1 MPPILGSKPQGFN
14 KMRQESVRPALAR
27 RVLELLLPA
36 TACCLISACAL
47 KMNLVDLAPEAED
60 TVSALPD
67 EFTGTEDA
75 GSYEPLEWWK
85 AFADPVLDRVIEAAL
100 DSNFDLAE
108 AVARVKQARARERI
122 VKAPAFP
129 LIRPGLDI
137 TDTDVPTN
145 ASIAAQ
151 LDEVGL
157 GEDVYSDFGIELPDR
172 LDLTTYTLSA
182 DFSYEIDF
190 WGRNRNDALAAGA
203 ERLAQEADFLT
214 ARMGV
219 LAGTVGAYLEIVE
232 LRRQQRLARDNVDIL
247 AQRESLAR
255 FRYDRGRTD
264 ALSLYRARQQLRNA
278 EAGLPQLEARLTDA
292 EGRLWVLLGGYRSDL
307 EALLP
312 DALTPAA
319 APEPVPAGIPADLL
333 TQRPDV
339 HAARQRMEAARF
351 TVGARRADLF
361 PSLSLYGSIGL
372 QSTEGGEWFDPDQWF
387 RNLSF
392 NLLGPV
398 FQGSRLR
405 SNVALAEARLDEAA
419 AAYGRSVVTAVQEV
433 EAALAQLQASRRRH
447 ALLES
452 LAQEAQTE
460 NALHEQRYVSGVGEY
475 EAFLTAAQ
483 NLLDA
488 QSGLAAAARDLGYA
502 RLALHR
508 ALGGAWTGEDRPAL
522 SQGNTP
528 SAEPATTARYKRRH
542 ESHSVRPSSPSVC
555 LSCECRNP
563 VDNKTPY
570 NECLLTGFLHSQE
583 RRTGSKN
590 DRL

>member
-27 RVLELLLPA
+27 RVLALLLPA

-85 AFADPVLDRVIEAAL
+85 TFADPVLDRVIEAAL

-129 LIRPGLDI
+129 LLQPSADI
-137 TDTDVPTN
+137 TDIDIPTN
-145 ASIAAQ
+145 AGIAAQ

-157 GEDVYSDFGIELPDR
+157 GPDVYSDFGIELPDR
-172 LDLTTYTLSA
+172 LDLTTYTLGV
-182 DFSYEIDF
+182 DFSYELDF

-203 ERLAQEADFLT
+203 ERLAQEADYLT

-219 LAGTVGAYLEIVE
+219 LAETVRTYLEIVD
-232 LRRQQRLARDNVDIL
+232 LRRQRKLAGENVEIFR
-247 AQRESLAR
+247 QREALAE
-255 FRYDRGRTD
+255 FRYDRGRIDTL
-264 ALSLYRARQQLRNA
+264 ALYAARQTLRNA
-278 EAGLPQLEARLTDA
+278 EAGLPQIEALLADA

-307 EALLP
+307 EEMLP
-312 DALTPAA
+312 DSLAPATAL
-319 APEPVPAGIPADLL
+319 EPVPVGIPADLL
-333 TQRPDV
+333 AQRPDV
-339 HAARQRMEAARF
+339 SAARQRVEAARY
-351 TVGARRADLF
+351 TVGARRADMF

-405 SNVALAEARLDEAA
+405 SNVDLAEARLDEAA
-419 AAYGRSVVTAVQEV
+419 AAYGRSVVTAVKEV
-433 EAALAQLQASRRRH
+433 EAALARLEAGRRRH
-447 ALLES
+447 VLLAS
-452 LAQEAQTE
+452 LADEALAE
-460 NALHEQRYVSGVGEY
+460 NALQEQRYVSGVGEY

-483 NLLDA
+483 NLLGA
-488 QSGLAAAARDLGYA
+488 QSGLAAAERDLGYA

-508 ALGGAWTGEDRPAL
+508 ALGGAWTVRDREATG
-522 SQGNTP
+522 QGNATP
-528 SAEPATTARYKRRH
+528 VEPERMLADTT
-542 ESHSVRPSSPSVC
+542 E
-555 LSCECRNP
+555 
-563 VDNKTPY
+563 
-570 NECLLTGFLHSQE
+570 
-583 RRTGSKN
+583 
-590 DRL
+590 

>member
-27 RVLELLLPA
+27 RVLALLLPA

-85 AFADPVLDRVIEAAL
+85 TFADPVLDRVIEAAL
-100 DSNFDLAE
+100 ASNFDLAE
-108 AVARVKQARARERI
+108 AVARVEQARARERI

-129 LIRPGLDI
+129 LLQPSADI
-137 TDTDVPTN
+137 TDIDIPTN
-145 ASIAAQ
+145 AGIAAQ

-157 GEDVYSDFGIELPDR
+157 GPDVYSDFGIELPDR
-172 LDLTTYTLSA
+172 LDLTTYTLGV
-182 DFSYEIDF
+182 DFSYELDF

-203 ERLAQEADFLT
+203 ERLAQEADYLT

-219 LAGTVGAYLEIVE
+219 LAETVRTYLEIVD
-232 LRRQQRLARDNVDIL
+232 LRRQRNLAGENVEIFR
-247 AQRESLAR
+247 QRESLAE
-255 FRYDRGRTD
+255 FRYDRGRIDTL
-264 ALSLYRARQQLRNA
+264 ALYAARQNLRNA
-278 EAGLPQLEARLTDA
+278 EAELPQIEALLADA
-292 EGRLWVLLGGYRSDL
+292 EGRLWVLLGGYRSEL
-307 EALLP
+307 EEMLP
-312 DALTPAA
+312 DSLTPAA
-319 APEPVPAGIPADLL
+319 ALEPVPVGIPADLL
-333 TQRPDV
+333 AQRPDV
-339 HAARQRMEAARF
+339 SAARQRVEAARY
-351 TVGARRADLF
+351 TVGARRADMF

-405 SNVALAEARLDEAA
+405 SNVDLAEARLDEVA
-419 AAYGRSVVTAVQEV
+419 AAYGRRVVTAVKEV
-433 EAALAQLQASRRRH
+433 EAALARLEAGRRRH
-447 ALLES
+447 SLLAS
-452 LAQEAQTE
+452 LADEALAE
-460 NALHEQRYVSGVGEY
+460 NALQEQRYVSGVGEY

-483 NLLDA
+483 NLLGA
-488 QSGLAAAARDLGYA
+488 QSGLAAAERDLGYA

-508 ALGGAWTGEDRPAL
+508 ALGGAWTVRDREATG
-522 SQGNTP
+522 QGN
-528 SAEPATTARYKRRH
+528 AEPERMLADTT
-542 ESHSVRPSSPSVC
+542 E
-555 LSCECRNP
+555 
-563 VDNKTPY
+563 
-570 NECLLTGFLHSQE
+570 
-583 RRTGSKN
+583 
-590 DRL
+590 